1 MAKKRRLMEA
11 DTYYYEQA
19 KKIIKD
25 FERQGLKITMAKAY
39 EMAIR
44 GQKVTNEWGFRI

>member
-1 MAKKRRLMEA
+1 MAKRRRLMEA

-19 KKIIKD
+19 KKIVKD
-25 FERQGLKITMAKAY
+25 FEKQGLKVTMAKAY

-44 GQKVTNEWGFRI
+44 GQKVNSDWGFKI